1 MKNNTRLCIGLVGL
15 GVLALSSLAQSASDP
30 MAPVSVAS
38 TSVTITSGTH
48 TITVTDLGLPPGYVS
63 ARALAVNNLGQ
74 VVGMATDSSF
84 ALHRV
89 IWDGG
94 TFIELPNFDPA
105 STAVPEAINDSRE
118 VVGTELV
125 TRKGI
130 YYGVYWNAIGQVSAL
145 QPIAGGPQYLVNGH
159 GINNLGQM
167 VGSSQEAS
175 PNLRSHAV
183 RWPNGLSAPEDLG
196 FMGSGQYSVAYG
208 INDLGEVVGV
218 ADNGSTTHAF
228 LWRNGTYTDLGSLAG
243 SGGASIAYMINN
255 STVIAGSSN
264 GGYLSFIWQSGVMTQ
279 LPFPPGIAS
288 SSVFDINNLGDIVGA
303 SATFF
308 QEHAI
313 LWRAGEAIDLG
324 TWPGGTRSF
333 AWGINDSGTIV
344 GEGNVSGDGFWRAL
358 MWTVDDGTPNTTPTS
373 TLQAK
378 PTKLQVGESVSAKAS
393 FTDPDNGPWSY
404 TLNWGD
410 GTSTTG
416 NVSVVGK
423 ISGISP
429 HVYTQSGSFSA
440 NLSVTD
446 AKGATGTSSTIAI
459 KVR

>member
-1 MKNNTRLCIGLVGL
+1 MGL
-15 GVLALSSLAQSASDP
+15 GFLALSSLAQSASNP
-30 MAPVSVAS
+30 IGPVSVES
-38 TSVTITSGTH
+38 NSVSFFDGVRTIT
-48 TITVTDLGLPPGYVS
+48 ITDLGLPPGYVS
-63 ARALAVNNLGQ
+63 ARALAINDVGQ
-74 VVGMATDSSF
+74 IVGMATDSSF
-84 ALHRV
+84 GLHRV
-89 IWDGG
+89 IWDAG
-94 TFIELPNFDPA
+94 TFIELPNLDPS
-105 STAVPEAINDSRE
+105 STAVPEGINDSRE

-130 YYGVYWNAIGQVSAL
+130 YYGVYWNAIGQVFAL

-183 RWPNGLSAPEDLG
+183 RWPNGVSAPEDLG

-218 ADNGSTTHAF
+218 ADNGSVTHGF

-243 SGGASIAYMINN
+243 SGGASIAYVINN

-264 GGYLSFIWQSGVMTQ
+264 GGYLSFVWQNGVMTQ

-288 SSVFDINNLGDIVGA
+288 TSVFDINNVGDIVGA
-303 SATFF
+303 SATYF

-324 TWPGGTRSF
+324 TWPGGDRSF

-344 GEGNVSGDGFWRAL
+344 GEGNVPGGFWRAL
-358 MWTVDDGTPNTTPTS
+358 MWTVDNGSNTTPTP
-373 TLQAK
+373 TFQAK
-378 PTKLQVGESVSAKAS
+378 PTKLHVGESVSVKAS

-404 TLNWGD
+404 TLDWGD
-410 GTSTTG
+410 GTSTSGDASTA
-416 NVSVVGK
+416 GK
-423 ISGISP
+423 IAINP
-429 HVYTQSGSFSA
+429 HVYTQAGNFSA
-440 NLSVTD
+440 ELAVTD
-446 AKGATGTSSTIAI
+446 AKGATGASNAITI

>member
-1 MKNNTRLCIGLVGL
+1 MKNNIRFCIGFVGL
-15 GVLALSSLAQSASDP
+15 GFLAVSLLAQSASDSP
-30 MAPVSVAS
+30 ASVGAPGS
-38 TSVTITSGTH
+38 SVTFTSGAH

-63 ARALAVNNLGQ
+63 ARALAINNLGQ
-74 VVGMATDSSF
+74 IVGMATDSSF
-84 ALHRV
+84 GLHRV

-94 TFIELPNFDPA
+94 TFIELPNLDVS
-105 STAVPEAINDSRE
+105 STAIPEEINDARE

-159 GINNLGQM
+159 GINNLGQI
-167 VGSSQEAS
+167 VGFSQEGAPS
-175 PNLRSHAV
+175 LRSHAV

-196 FMGSGQYSVAYG
+196 FMGSGQSSTAYG

-218 ADNGSTTHAF
+218 ADNGSTTHGF

-243 SGGASIAYMINN
+243 SGGASIAYVINN

-264 GGYLSFIWQSGVMTQ
+264 GGYLSFVWQNGVMTQ

-288 SSVFDINNLGDIVGA
+288 TSVFDINNVGDIVGA

-324 TWPGGTRSF
+324 TWPGGDRSF

-344 GEGNVSGDGFWRAL
+344 GEGNVPGGFWRAL
-358 MWTVDDGTPNTTPTS
+358 MWTADGGANTTPTPA
-373 TLQAK
+373 LQAK
-378 PTKLQVGESVSAKAS
+378 PTRINVGGSVSVKAS

-404 TLNWGD
+404 SLNWGD
-410 GTSTTG
+410 GDSTTG
-416 NVSVVGK
+416 DVAIAGK
-423 ISGISP
+423 ILGISP
-429 HVYTQSGSFSA
+429 HVYTRSGTFSA
-440 NLSVTD
+440 SLSVTD
-446 AKGATGTSSTIAI
+446 AKGATGTSNTSTIR
-459 KVR
+459 VR

>member
-1 MKNNTRLCIGLVGL
+1 MNKNIRFCIGLVGL
-15 GVLALSSLAQSASDP
+15 GLLGVSPLAQSALDS
-30 MAPVSVAS
+30 MAPVSVDR
-38 TSVTITSGTH
+38 TSVTFTSGTR

-63 ARALAVNNLGQ
+63 ARALAINNLGQ

-84 ALHRV
+84 GLHRV

-94 TFIELPNFDPA
+94 TFIELPNFNVS
-105 STAVPEAINDSRE
+105 STAIPEEINDARE
-118 VVGTELV
+118 VVGSELV

-130 YYGVYWNAIGQVSAL
+130 YYGVYWNAIGQVSSL
-145 QPIAGGPQYLVNGH
+145 QPIAGGPDYLVYGH

-218 ADNGSTTHAF
+218 ADNGSATHGF

-243 SGGASIAYMINN
+243 SGGASIAYVINN

-264 GGYLSFIWQSGVMTQ
+264 GGYLSFVWQNGVMTQ

-288 SSVFDINNLGDIVGA
+288 TSVFDINNLGDIVGA
-303 SATFF
+303 SASFF

-324 TWPGGTRSF
+324 TWPGGDRSF

-344 GEGNVSGDGFWRAL
+344 GEGNVPDGFWRAL
-358 MWTVDDGTPNTTPTS
+358 MWTVEDGTGNTIPSATLSATPT
-373 TLQAK
+373 K
-378 PTKLQVGESVSAKAS
+378 IRVGGSVSVTAS
-393 FTDPDNGPWSY
+393 FADPDNGPWSY

-410 GTSTTG
+410 GNSTTG
-416 NVSVVGK
+416 DVAIAGK
-423 ISGISP
+423 ILGINP
-429 HVYTQSGSFSA
+429 HVYTQRGTFSA
-440 NLSVTD
+440 SLSVTD
-446 AKGATGTSSTIAI
+446 AKGATGTSNTSTI

>member
-1 MKNNTRLCIGLVGL
+1 MKNSIRLFIGLVGL
-15 GVLALSSLAQSASDP
+15 GSLALSSLAQLASDP
-30 MAPVSVAS
+30 MVPVSVER
-38 TSVTITSGTH
+38 TSVTFTSGTR

-63 ARALAVNNLGQ
+63 ARALAINNLGQ
-74 VVGMATDSSF
+74 VVGMATDASF
-84 ALHRV
+84 GLHRV
-89 IWDGG
+89 IWDRG
-94 TFIELPNFDPA
+94 TFIELPNFDPS
-105 STAVPEAINDSRE
+105 STAVPEEINDTRE
-118 VVGTELV
+118 VVGSELV

-145 QPIAGGPQYLVNGH
+145 QPIAGGPLYLVFGH
-159 GINNLGQM
+159 GINNLGQI
-167 VGSSQEAS
+167 VGSSQEAP

-196 FMGSGQYSVAYG
+196 FMGSGQYAVAYG

-218 ADNGSTTHAF
+218 ADNGSATHGF

-243 SGGASIAYMINN
+243 SGGASIAFVINN

-264 GGYLSFIWQSGVMTQ
+264 GGYLSFVWQNGVMTQ

-288 SSVFDINNLGDIVGA
+288 TSVFDINNVGDIVGA

-324 TWPGGTRSF
+324 TWPGGDRSF

-344 GEGNVSGDGFWRAL
+344 GEGNIIGGFWRAL
-358 MWTVDDGTPNTTPTS
+358 MWTVEDGTGNTIPTATLSATPTRIR
-373 TLQAK
+373 
-378 PTKLQVGESVSAKAS
+378 VGGSVSVTAS
-393 FTDPDNGPWSY
+393 FADPDNGPWSY
-404 TLNWGD
+404 SFNWGD
-410 GTSTTG
+410 GNSTTG
-416 NVSVVGK
+416 EVSIPGT

-429 HVYTQSGSFSA
+429 HAYTQRGTFSA
-440 NLSVTD
+440 SLSVTD
-446 AKGATGTSSTIAI
+446 AKGATGTSKTSTI